1 MRLLIDENLS
11 EALTVSLHDL
21 FPDSLH
27 IRTLGS
33 GGASDLTVW
42 ELARQHD
49 CILLTRDEDFLRLSI
64 LRGAPPK
71 VILIRLGNCPTQD
84 VVHLLILPRFPGHI
98 ASTRVSEPSTAFL
111 ALTGLVM
118 LGAMSRRT
126 LRRGVNTCS
135 YRGFRM
141 DFANSIC
148 RSSAPFDW

>member
-84 VVHLLILPRFPGHI
+84 VVHLLMDRFQTIQQFAIHPE
-98 ASTRVSEPSTAFL
+98 STIL
-111 ALTGLVM
+111 ALG
-118 LGAMSRRT
+118 
-126 LRRGVNTCS
+126 
-135 YRGFRM
+135 
-141 DFANSIC
+141 
-148 RSSAPFDW
+148 